1 LELVFRG
8 CAKLDLKSSREFSI
22 VGMKLRLGLI
32 GKTNTG
38 KTTFFNAA
46 TLLSGEIST
55 YPFTTK
61 TPYAGTA
68 FAVTLC
74 VHREFRVKDDPI
86 NSRCMEGWRLIP
98 IELIDLPGLIKGAS
112 AGKGLGFQFLTHA
125 AQSDALLHIVDTS
138 GSVDA
143 EGRITEPGTGDPV
156 ADLGD
161 IEEELV
167 LWYLRLLQNNA
178 DKISRSIKG
187 GETLESAIKEV
198 FSGIGV
204 KENHVKTALQESKLI
219 GKDFENWSDEESKE
233 FCWILRDISKP
244 TLIVANKMDLK
255 TAPENFK
262 RIQEAYPDMIVVPAS
277 AEAELILRRA
287 SEKGLIE
294 YIPGEERFKIVNQN
308 LLNEKQRWALNFI
321 RKTVL
326 GQFMRTG
333 VQFAINVAVFKLLR
347 MNTVYPVYDY
357 SKLTDKHGHVLPD
370 VLLMPS
376 GSTVRDLAREIHTDL
391 EKGLLYAIDAR
402 TGLRLPTE
410 YELKD
415 RDVLS
420 IVSVGKSR
428 T

>member
-1 LELVFRG
+1 MR
-8 CAKLDLKSSREFSI
+8 
-22 VGMKLRLGLI
+22 LRLGLI

-46 TLLSGEIST
+46 TLLSGEVST

-61 TPYAGTA
+61 TPYTGTA
-68 FAVTLC
+68 SAVTLC
-74 VHREFRVKDDPI
+74 VHKEFKVKDNPV
-86 NSRCMEGWRLIP
+86 NSKCIEGWRLIP
-98 IELIDLPGLIKGAS
+98 VELIDLPGLIKGAS
-112 AGKGLGFQFLTHA
+112 AGKGLGFQFLSHA
-125 AQSDALLHIVDTS
+125 AQSDALLHIVDAS

-156 ADLGD
+156 ADIGD

-167 LWYLRLLQNNA
+167 LWYLRLLKNNA

-187 GETLESAIKEV
+187 GATIEAAIREI

-204 KENHVKTALQESKLI
+204 KEHHVKTALQQAKLE
-219 GKDFENWSDEESKE
+219 GKDFENWSDEECKE

-287 SEKGLIE
+287 AEKGLIE
-294 YIPGEERFKIVNQN
+294 YIPGEERFKVVNPN
-308 LLNEKQRWALNFI
+308 LLNDRQKWALNFI
-321 RKTVL
+321 KRAVL

-347 MNTVYPVYDY
+347 MNTIYPVYDPV
-357 SKLTDKHGHVLPD
+357 KLSDKHGRVLPD

-376 GSTVRDLAREIHTDL
+376 GSTVRDLAREIHSEL

-402 TGLRLPTE
+402 TGLRLPID

-415 RDVLS
+415 RDVIS
-420 IVSVGKSR
+420 IVSATRSR
-428 T
+428 S